1 MSEHFLN
8 RSEVGASLQQVSGEG
23 VAEEVGVD
31 AARLQPRRGG
41 QPAEDEEGA
50 RAGERA
56 ALRIEEELGPV
67 APVEVRPP
75 PREVA
80 AERFDRLAADRDD
93 ALLRALAEAAD
104 EPAVEVDRR
113 LVEAERLADA
123 EARAVQ
129 ELDERAVAE
138 RAWRRPVGCLDQ
150 PLRLAGRERARQRAR
165 AAR

>member
-75 PREVA
+75 AGEVA
-80 AERFDRLAADRDD
+80 AERFDRLAA
-93 ALLRALAEAAD
+93 
-104 EPAVEVDRR
+104 
-113 LVEAERLADA
+113 A

-165 AAR
+165 AA